1 MSEQEDFVHRIE
13 SRIQE
18 WQDKIEDLEKKLSA
32 AGPEGREELR
42 RRIEEYRHNIL
53 DTRKKLQEYHD
64 HAGGAAQD
72 REAETHAEDVLK
84 SILSEP

>member
-13 SRIQE
+13 SRLRE
-18 WQDKIEDLEKKLSA
+18 WQDKIDDLEKKMST
-32 AGPEGREELR
+32 AGPEGREELS

-53 DTRKKLQEYHD
+53 DTRKKLQEYRD

-72 REAETHAEDVLK
+72 REAEDHAEDVLK
-84 SILSEP
+84 NILSEP